1 VVSNT
6 ETRVVVA
13 NWGRGKILVPSEHP
27 GGGEEGRLRPAG
39 PARSG
44 TLEHRGPR
52 SPRGPGGCHGDA
64 GSAARRRRDKAAR
77 QPAPLRARAPP
88 PRAPLSSCPLLPLLP
103 SPPSS
108 SVLLLPRPSSLLRR
122 CRSGSPA
129 SRRHRPGKARARR
142 GLPRPAPR
150 APGPARSQPRTAPRT
165 RGPQTSAGSR
175 ATRRSLRAIPGPR
188 PGQVAGCGGA
198 PSRLALSACSQSLSL
213 FLSSLT
219 VSVAATESLSESPLP
234 TPRDFLEERRYGNIY
249 LWAFV
254 FHVLFFRGWDGRIS
268 GKRSK

>member
-129 SRRHRPGKARARR
+129 SRRHRPGTARARR

-150 APGPARSQPRTAPRT
+150 APRPGTRPLAAPDGAPNSGAANFGREPGHEAEPPRHPRAASRPSCGVRRRSEPARSVCLF
-165 RGPQTSAGSR
+165 S
-175 ATRRSLRAIPGPR
+175 I
-188 PGQVAGCGGA
+188 
-198 PSRLALSACSQSLSL
+198 SLSL
-213 FLSSLT
+213 SLI
-219 VSVAATESLSESPLP
+219 SHCLCCC
-234 TPRDFLEERRYGNIY
+234 
-249 LWAFV
+249 
-254 FHVLFFRGWDGRIS
+254 HRIS
-268 GKRSK
+268 V